1 MNWQQTKQFE
11 ITTKEWSGWGY
22 DYEHNDIDTMELVLQ
37 EDGNIVLY
45 YEDKAKNLRKKLW
58 ATDTR
63 GTDLILWLL
72 ADGTLSVRKE
82 NGEELWKTR
91 HGLKGGGKGPY
102 KLEMP

>member
-1 MNWQQTKQFE
+1 
-11 ITTKEWSGWGY
+11 
-22 DYEHNDIDTMELVLQ
+22 MELVLQ

-45 YEDKAKNLRKKLW
+45 FKDETRNGRKKLW
-58 ATDTR
+58 AT
-63 GTDLILWLL
+63 GTTGKDLILWLL